1 MYDLKQKSKFR
12 IAPSIPTFKKLKAF
26 IDSGGSEEA
35 LESISFCFNSFE
47 KFTQV
52 DKVDLDKHLRT
63 SQHGLWINCQ

>member
-26 IDSGGSEEA
+26 IDSGGSEEV
-35 LESISFCFNSFE
+35 LELINFCFNSFE

-52 DKVDLDKHLRT
+52 DKVDLDKHFRT
-63 SQHGLWINCQ
+63 SQHGLVSNSQ